1 MNHERQP
8 DGGPKT
14 ILLGLDGGDLEI
26 FDLFIGLGLMPN
38 LSDFM
43 AEGCRGP
50 LLSTIPPITSPA
62 WTTMTTGLNPGKHGV
77 FSFHRRL
84 DRDLRR
90 IPVNS
95 SDVKQKRIWD
105 YFSEQGKRVCVIN
118 VPLTYPP
125 SPVNGLMVSGMLTP
139 GGDADF
145 TYPESLKAG
154 LNDACGGYQIDTPW
168 HHYRRGQELVAALRA
183 NLANRRRAIEHLM
196 AGESFDFSMMVISST
211 DRLQHVF
218 YRRIVEIGRRGT
230 PGSPLDEEI
239 CGFYHDLDDFLG
251 HLSRLYRESHQIFM
265 VSDHGFRP
273 VHTKVNINKWFA
285 EHGYLRRRGTLDG
298 GWLRFLIRRLDILG
312 LERSIRNMLPGKR
325 SGRTVAQA
333 HIDWKN
339 TRAYSGA
346 AGDQAVY
353 LNVAGRDPQGI
364 VPPEDYRQE
373 RAAVEETLRSLFD
386 PSRKEPIME
395 EIHRGEEI
403 YRGPYTDTA
412 PDLIL
417 QCRRG
422 YVITD
427 KRSETRLFNPAGKQT
442 GWHSMEGMFA
452 ASGPGIRKGGRL
464 KSLGLPDILPTLLY
478 SRDLPLLETF
488 DGAVREDVF
497 RSSFQKGRQITRGE
511 GSTDRP
517 SEQAVVDE
525 DLISQRLRSLGYL

>member
-1 MNHERQP
+1 MSQKRQP
-8 DGGPKT
+8 DGRLKT

-38 LSDFM
+38 LSALM
-43 AEGCRGP
+43 AGGCRGP

-62 WTTMTTGLNPGKHGV
+62 WTTMTTGLDPGKHGI

-84 DRDLRR
+84 DQEMRR
-90 IPVNS
+90 VPVNS

-139 GGDADF
+139 GSDVDF
-145 TYPESLKAG
+145 TYPESLKTG

-168 HHYRRGQELVAALRA
+168 HHYRRGRELIAALRA
-183 NLANRRRAIEHLM
+183 NLANRRRAIEYLM
-196 AGESFDFSMMVISST
+196 AREPFDFTMMVISST
-211 DRLQHVF
+211 DRLQHAF
-218 YRRIVEIGRRGT
+218 YGRIAEIGRRG
-230 PGSPLDEEI
+230 GADSPLDEEI
-239 CGFYHDLDDFLG
+239 CRFYHDLDDLLG
-251 HLSRLYRESHQIFM
+251 HLSRQYRKSHQIFI

-273 VHTKVNINKWFA
+273 VHTKVNINKWLA
-285 EHGYLRRRGTLDG
+285 QHGCLRSKGAFGG
-298 GWLRFLIRRLDILG
+298 GWLRFLIRRLDRVG
-312 LERSIRNMLPGKR
+312 AERTARKLLPGKR

-353 LNVAGRDPQGI
+353 LNVAGRDPQGV
-364 VPPEDYRQE
+364 VPPADYINE
-373 RAAVEETLRSLFD
+373 RDAVEKILRSLFD
-386 PSRKEPIME
+386 RS
-395 EIHRGEEI
+395 RGEPVLDTVHRREKI
-403 YRGPYTDTA
+403 YRGPCVDRA
-412 PDLIL
+412 PDLVL

-427 KRSETRLFNPAGKQT
+427 KRSEARLFNPAGKQT

-452 ASGPGIRKGGRL
+452 AAGPGIGPGRRL
-464 KSLGLPDILPTLLY
+464 RSLSLPDILPTLLY
-478 SRDLPLLETF
+478 SRDLPLLKSF
-488 DGAVREDVF
+488 DGAVRTGMF
-497 RSSFQKGRQITRGE
+497 SPAFQQGRRIIQGE
-511 GSTDRP
+511 GSTERTP
-517 SEQAVVDE
+517 EQAVVDE
-525 DLISQRLRSLGYL
+525 DLIGQRLRSLGYL